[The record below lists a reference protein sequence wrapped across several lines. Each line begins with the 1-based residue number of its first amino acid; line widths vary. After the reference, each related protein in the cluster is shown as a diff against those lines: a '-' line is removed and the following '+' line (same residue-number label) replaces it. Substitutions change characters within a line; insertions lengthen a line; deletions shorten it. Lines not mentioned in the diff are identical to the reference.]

1 MKNCWSTDFCPAF
14 SEVSIPL
21 NKRLAVA
28 VAGEREVKDQP
39 WQELHQ
45 PVADQEGRGRGHS
58 LLHWGRPGC
67 SLVMN
72 FTSHWDSF

>member
-28 VAGEREVKDQP
+28 GEREVKDQP
-39 WQELHQ
+39 WQSSTSQWLIRKDVDGVTHCSTG
-45 PVADQEGRGRGHS
+45 ADPAV
-58 LLHWGRPGC
+58 L
-67 SLVMN
+67 
-72 FTSHWDSF
+72 

>member
-39 WQELHQ
+39 GQELHQ
-45 PVADQEGRGRGHS
+45 PVADQ
-58 LLHWGRPGC
+58 
-67 SLVMN
+67 
-72 FTSHWDSF
+72 